1 MESVRRLI
9 RFRTKRIQLSTDKL
23 FVIADWAVAFVVQ
36 YATGVVLQHWTPQAG
51 HYPEVAYQTAFALNL
66 ALQVVAWIWFM
77 FPRVKIDSR
86 QQLTR
91 EPCANLRPEGVDPI
105 I

>member
-36 YATGVVLQHWTPQAG
+36 YATGVVLQHWTPQAR
-51 HYPEVAYQTAFALNL
+51 HYPEVAYQNAFALNL

-91 EPCANLRPEGVDPI
+91 EPCSNLRPEGVDPI